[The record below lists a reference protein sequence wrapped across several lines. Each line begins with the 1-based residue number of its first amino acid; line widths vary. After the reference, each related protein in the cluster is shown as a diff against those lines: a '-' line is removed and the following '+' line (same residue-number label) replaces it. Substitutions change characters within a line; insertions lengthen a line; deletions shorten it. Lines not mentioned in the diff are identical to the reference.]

1 MIKKDVLDDSDTFER
16 KSNDGRAESEFE
28 FKKANNSDL
37 KGDISAF
44 QKSRNESVGAQS
56 TTSKMFK
63 GGDSKNDPFDGMSSA
78 AGSQIHRGG
87 GKGID
92 DAES

>member
-1 MIKKDVLDDSDTFER
+1 LVEPKDDNDSSEEEMIKKDVLDDSDTFER

-44 QKSRNESVGAQS
+44 
-56 TTSKMFK
+56 
-63 GGDSKNDPFDGMSSA
+63 
-78 AGSQIHRGG
+78 
-87 GKGID
+87 
-92 DAES
+92 